1 MLTMKQASNQSL
13 TVKDA
18 AISYAGYRFP
28 PEIISYAVWLYYRF
42 PLSLRMVEEMLAARG
57 IEVTYE
63 TVRRWAVKFG
73 QKAARRIRARASGYG
88 DKWHLDE
95 VVISISGKKHWLWRA
110 VDQFGCVLDVLVQS
124 RRDRYAAQRLMRKL
138 LKKCGRAPRVLIT
151 DKLKSY
157 AAANKDMGLRFEHRQ
172 HKGLNNRAEN
182 SHQPTRVREKVMRRF
197 KSARHL
203 QQFASV
209 HDQVANLFQHCR
221 YSANTAEKRKLRS
234 QAFAAWEGVACASTF
249 GLGTA

>member
-1 MLTMKQASNQSL
+1 MCSMKHS
-13 TVKDA
+13 VKAQPTDKNST
-18 AISYAGYRFP
+18 ISYAGYRFP
-28 PEIISYAVWLYYRF
+28 PELISYAVWLYFRL

-63 TVRRWAVKFG
+63 TVRRWALKFG
-73 QKAARRIRARASGYG
+73 QKAARCIRARRSTFG

-95 VVISISGKKHWLWRA
+95 VVITINGKKHWLWRA
-110 VDQFGCVLDVLVQS
+110 VDQFGIVLDVLVQS

-138 LKKCGRAPRVLIT
+138 LRKCGGPPRVLIT

-182 SHQPTRVREKVMRRF
+182 SHQPTRVREKVMRCF
-197 KSARHL
+197 KSARQL
-203 QQFASV
+203 QRFVSV
-209 HDQVANLFQHCR
+209 HDQIANLFHRCR
-221 YSANTAEKRKLRS
+221 YNVSAAEKRTNRS
-234 QAFAAWEGVACASTF
+234 QAFAAWEGVTCANTF
-249 GLGTA
+249 GIQAA